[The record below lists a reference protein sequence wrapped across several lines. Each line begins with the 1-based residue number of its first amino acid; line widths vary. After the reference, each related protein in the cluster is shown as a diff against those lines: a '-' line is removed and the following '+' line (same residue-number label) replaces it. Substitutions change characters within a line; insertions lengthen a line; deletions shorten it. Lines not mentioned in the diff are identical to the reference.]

1 MNKYTPIHTHA
12 QLVEALRRGLTVEI
26 NTKDNESAADYQA
39 PQPCGWVSGLPAVT
53 IAADDP
59 NSHAWQGFT
68 FRAVGEHDLSP
79 DIIHTRGN
87 AMTET
92 QHAALVLAV
101 ERHIASI
108 MHLTSQHDP
117 ATGQTVTIVDA
128 RLVRRH
134 AALANYALQ
143 EIKGRVPA
151 GHYARAAEF
160 DTHLHG
166 APLCAAT

>member
-59 NSHAWQGFT
+59 DSYAWQGFT

-79 DIIHTRGN
+79 AQPETPALTNADLSPGSAYRACYWTDDRVAEVRLTGPEHAHLPPEELITSARAEAEKVGLDLSRG
-87 AMTET
+87 
-92 QHAALVLAV
+92 
-101 ERHIASI
+101 
-108 MHLTSQHDP
+108 
-117 ATGQTVTIVDA
+117 
-128 RLVRRH
+128 RLV
-134 AALANYALQ
+134 
-143 EIKGRVPA
+143 IG
-151 GHYARAAEF
+151 
-160 DTHLHG
+160 DWTD
-166 APLCAAT
+166 